1 MYTPKGLHYR
11 RTHTPVPLVDEQAYR
26 VSIFVEGEE
35 AKKFSMAELRKY
47 PEREI
52 AVTMMCTGNRRSEFN
67 TERDGETMGLPWKNG
82 SISTAKWAG
91 ARLCDVLRNAGFDG
105 PALAKKG
112 YRFLTLYGIE
122 DYHVSIP
129 VRKAIAE
136 DGDVILAWSMNGAPL
151 PRDHGFPLRMV
162 IPGLVGARSVKWIDR
177 LIFAKEEVDGMH
189 QKGIAYKQLGPNVK
203 KLMGV
208 PKEYITDL
216 PPIDHVPITSAVT
229 MPEPVT
235 TVSRGEQLTVCGYA
249 YSGAG
254 LAVIRIDVSMDGG
267 QTWQQA
273 EFQRASGEQTSRS
286 NRAWA
291 WVQWKLETVVPLNA
305 PSNLSIVC
313 KAVDDQYNQQPH
325 EPSSIWNIRGIL
337 NTSWGRSD
345 VKVQSVKVEW
355 AGEDAEVLAL
365 QQPPERSRL

>member
-67 TERDGETMGLPWKNG
+67 TEKDGETMGLPWKNG

-91 ARLCDVLRNAGFDG
+91 ARLCEVLRDAGFDG
-105 PALAKKG
+105 DALAKRG
-112 YRFLTLYGIE
+112 YRFMTMYGIE

-129 VRKAIAE
+129 LGKAFDE
-136 DGDVILAWSMNGAPL
+136 DGDVLFAWSMNGAPL

-177 LIFAKEEVDGMH
+177 IIFAKKEVEGMH
-189 QKGIAYKQLGPNVK
+189 QTGIAYKQLAPNVK

-208 PKEYITDL
+208 PKEYIHDL
-216 PPIDHVPITSAVT
+216 PPS
-229 MPEPVT
+229 
-235 TVSRGEQLTVCGYA
+235 
-249 YSGAG
+249 
-254 LAVIRIDVSMDGG
+254 
-267 QTWQQA
+267 
-273 EFQRASGEQTSRS
+273 
-286 NRAWA
+286 
-291 WVQWKLETVVPLNA
+291 
-305 PSNLSIVC
+305 
-313 KAVDDQYNQQPH
+313 
-325 EPSSIWNIRGIL
+325 
-337 NTSWGRSD
+337 
-345 VKVQSVKVEW
+345 
-355 AGEDAEVLAL
+355 
-365 QQPPERSRL
+365 